1 MGLYR
6 ASLVLDRVHANR
18 CLTGNES
25 LVVGEY
31 IYCRQCMP
39 SIYSNKLSAADKK
52 KADELIKS
60 LLEDNRTIRESMHD
74 NQVVRQRLQSFFSLL
89 LINGGDS
96 LEAFVHAHIFLF
108 WEQLTFS
115 GAIAGRPR
123 GQLFWMAKSPPTGTS
138 HREVGGMAGSVI
150 DRLSREGVQIDLA
163 AVDPETET
171 LWLVEIKREGLDDR
185 AVGQM
190 LRYFDRAVR
199 CLPSREFRTLNINH
213 VRPVIVLESVDPH
226 LWRSI
231 PLHFREL
238 LEIYA
243 FGRSETADDSLRL
256 TRVRRQLLSGV
267 G

>member
-1 MGLYR
+1 MGLYS

-18 CLTGNES
+18 CLTGNEL

-31 IYCRQCMP
+31 VYCRGCLP
-39 SIYSNKLSAADKK
+39 SMYADKLSIVDKK
-52 KADELIKS
+52 KSGELIKS
-60 LLEDNRTIRESMHD
+60 LLEENKAIREVMRES
-74 NQVVRQRLQSFFSLL
+74 QLVRRRLQSFFTLL
-89 LINGGDS
+89 LANGGDS
-96 LEAFVHAHIFLF
+96 LEAFIHAHMFLF
-108 WEQLTFS
+108 WEHLTFS
-115 GAIAGRPR
+115 GAIAGYPR

-138 HREVGGMAGSVI
+138 HKEVGGAAGSVI
-150 DRLSREGVQIDLA
+150 DRLSQEGVQIDLA
-163 AVDPETET
+163 AVDSETET
-171 LWLVEIKREGLDDR
+171 LWLLEIKREDLDDR

-199 CLPSREFRTLNINH
+199 CLPSREFRALDINH
-213 VRPVIVLESVDPH
+213 VRPVIVLESVDPR

-243 FGRSETADDSLRL
+243 FGKPETADSSLKL